1 VRPAL
6 AAIALLLATPAGAI
20 FGTQLSYEVRD
31 AEDRPAKGAFV
42 VARELG
48 ELGKFH
54 GTVTYCI
61 RAAAKGSSPT
71 GLTKLDLPAATI
83 EALAL
88 RDHRL
93 EVLAYR
99 PGHCVARVKGAESAI
114 LRLRPAPN
122 RAEERLPYLEEVAVS
137 LVCRRGG
144 WGAGSPAAL
153 EKMIAAIEAE
163 VKPLLHGPWERRI
176 ADRIHTYLK
185 VAKTF
190 PSLEDLAADEPLTE
204 PKTPPPRDFII
215 VPGTWA
221 SKYDERKSLWIAAPP
236 RPREQVISLS
246 PPSGNRPGNAVG
258 VVGAIGPIPGAVGR
272 GGGGSAAARAPPA
285 IRCRVAEPSKCNLD
299 QRDETGETALGAAVK
314 YFRVEEVK
322 MLLEAGA
329 DPSVAVTPGG
339 PRPAE
344 LVQQRMKNYSPG
356 SWDVQQGQQILALL
370 AASPKARRARDGVAA
385 PGEVASCEPLNV
397 LSPLR
402 LR

>member
-1 VRPAL
+1 MRPVL

-20 FGTQLSYEVRD
+20 FPTRLDFEVRD

-61 RAAAKGSSPT
+61 RAAAKASSPT

-83 EALAL
+83 ESLAL
-88 RDHRL
+88 TDHRL

-114 LRLRPAPN
+114 LRLRRAPN

-144 WGAGSPAAL
+144 WGTGSPAVL

-163 VKPLLHGPWERRI
+163 VKPHLHGPWERRI
-176 ADRIHTYLK
+176 AQRIHTYLK
-185 VAKTF
+185 AAKTF
-190 PSLEDLAADEPLTE
+190 PSLEDLAQPAALAE
-204 PKTPPPRDFII
+204 PKTPSPRDFII
-215 VPGTWA
+215 VPATHRTLF
-221 SKYDERKSLWIAAPP
+221 DERAQLWIAAPP
-236 RPREQVISLS
+236 RPREQVVVLS
-246 PPSGNRPGNAVG
+246 PPSGNRPGQAAG
-258 VVGAIGPIPGAVGR
+258 VVGAIGAIPGAV
-272 GGGGSAAARAPPA
+272 GGGGSAADRAPPT
-285 IRCRVAEPSKCNLD
+285 IRCRFGEPSKCNLD
-299 QRDETGETALGAAVK
+299 QRDESGETALGAAVK
-314 YFRVEEVK
+314 YFRAEEVRI
-322 MLLEAGA
+322 LLDGGA

-344 LVQQRMKNYSPG
+344 LVRQRMKNYSPA
-356 SWDVQQGQQILALL
+356 SWDVQQGEQILAML
-370 AASPKARRARDGVAA
+370 ASSPKARPTRDGVAA
-385 PGEVASCEPLNV
+385 PDEVASCEPLNV

>member
-1 VRPAL
+1 MRPAL
-6 AAIALLLATPAGAI
+6 AAFALLLATPVWAI
-20 FGTQLSYEVRD
+20 FGTQLNYEVRD
-31 AEDRPAKGAFV
+31 AEDRPAKGAFI

-61 RAAAKGSSPT
+61 RAAAKASSPT
-71 GLTKLDLPAATI
+71 GVTKVDLPAATI

-114 LRLRPAPN
+114 LRLRRAPN

-144 WGAGSPAAL
+144 WGAGSPAVL

-163 VKPLLHGPWERRI
+163 VKPLLHGPWERQI

-190 PSLEDLAADEPLTE
+190 PSLEDMAADEPLAE
-204 PKTPPPRDFII
+204 ARTPPPRDFII

-221 SKYDERKSLWIAAPP
+221 TKYDERKSLWIAASP

-246 PPSGNRPGNAVG
+246 PPSGNRPGLAVG
-258 VVGAIGPIPGAVGR
+258 VVGAIDPIPGAVGG
-272 GGGGSAAARAPPA
+272 GGGGSAADRAPPA
-285 IRCRVAEPSKCNLD
+285 IRCRFGEPSKCNLD
-299 QRDETGETALGAAVK
+299 QRDESGETALGAAVK

-322 MLLEAGA
+322 VLLDGGA

-344 LVQQRMKNYSPG
+344 LVRQRMKNYSPG
-356 SWDVQQGQQILALL
+356 SWEVEQGQRILALL
-370 AASPKARRARDGVAA
+370 AAHPKAHPPKDEAA
-385 PGEVASCEPLNV
+385 PCEPLNV
-397 LSPLR
+397 LSPMR